1 MILDVKQLSK
11 ELFAASFVIKRGL
24 AEVGKI
30 SVQGRF
36 GSMEATI
43 NGVFKGQYFEMDYI
57 KNPIFK
63 NRYDFRKYVISD
75 NGYENGTVCQTEKK
89 VGLFKGYS
97 YRQMVYCGEIY
108 EMFSLGMGKEG
119 FKSPVYNKNRQIA
132 QIDKDCMVYNQL
144 HNYRIFAEDENSA
157 KIAVMFCAYFYI
169 SGAYSPGEK
178 VTSSKVKTVS
188 VTTNKLLKEKY
199 NPEFTADIVE

>member
-75 NGYENGTVCQTEKK
+75 NGYENGTVCQTER
-89 VGLFKGYS
+89 YS
-97 YRQMVYCGEIY
+97 Q
-108 EMFSLGMGKEG
+108 KEG
-119 FKSPVYNKNRQIA
+119 INYLNEPELFVDFEPDADWALDWDEIPKDIQDSVELVRFLMKKDGDGLPVKSKENWVFPAWMAVLFRKEVYSFP
-132 QIDKDCMVYNQL
+132 L
-144 HNYRIFAEDENSA
+144 
-157 KIAVMFCAYFYI
+157 
-169 SGAYSPGEK
+169 
-178 VTSSKVKTVS
+178 TS
-188 VTTNKLLKEKY
+188 
-199 NPEFTADIVE
+199 